1 MKTLYISDLDGT
13 LLDSTPKTSEY
24 TNAIINELLENEMVI
39 SFATARSLVTTK
51 KVTKG
56 LNFKYPL
63 VVHNG
68 TFIVDK
74 DGEIIHKSIFNKEDS
89 DFILNSALDKNLC
102 PIVFSLIDEK
112 QKFSY
117 ILENA
122 NKATNDFLDAR
133 IDDPRNRRV
142 YSSDSLFDGEIYYFT
157 LIGDEEKLEPLYN
170 KFKNKYHCFYQEDMY
185 SGEYWLE
192 ILPHNATKANAVK
205 QLAKILGCKKIIAF
219 GDGINDIDIFNA
231 ADECYAVENAVDSL
245 KEIATEII
253 ESNSKDGVAKQL
265 EIMYTYRAK
274 NK

>member
-13 LLDSTPKTSEY
+13 LLDSTPKTSKY
-24 TNAIINELLENEMVI
+24 TNSTINGLLENGMII

-74 DGEIIHKSIFNKEDS
+74 DGTILQKNVFDKKDS
-89 DFILNSALDKNLC
+89 DFILNTVLAQDLC
-102 PIVFSLIDEK
+102 PVVFSLIDEK
-112 QKFSY
+112 QNFSY
-117 ILENA
+117 VLENA
-122 NKATNDFLDAR
+122 NEATKDFLNAR
-133 IDDPRNRRV
+133 ADDPRNREV
-142 YSSDSLFDGEIYYFT
+142 ESFDKLFHGEIYYFT

-170 KFKNKYHCFYQEDMY
+170 AFKDKYHCFYQVDMY

-205 QLAKILGCKKIIAF
+205 QLAKILSCEKIVAF
-219 GDGINDIDIFNA
+219 GDGINDVDMFTV
-231 ADECYAVENAVDSL
+231 ADECYAVENAVDDL
-245 KEIATEII
+245 KNKATKII
-253 ESNSKDGVAKQL
+253 DTNVKDGVAKYL
-265 EIMYTYRAK
+265 KMRYTK
-274 NK
+274 ESM

>member
-24 TNAIINELLENEMVI
+24 TNATINELLEKGVVI

-74 DGEIIHKSIFNKEDS
+74 DGEIIHKNVFDKKDS
-89 DFILNSALDKNLC
+89 DFILNTTLEENLC
-102 PIVFSLIDEK
+102 PVVFSLIDEK

-122 NKATNDFLDAR
+122 NKATKEFLDAR

-142 YSSDSLFDGEIYYFT
+142 YSSDRLFDGEIYYFT
-157 LIGDEEKLEPLYN
+157 LIGDEEKLEPVYN
-170 KFKNKYHCFYQEDMY
+170 KFKDKYHCFYQVDMY

-205 QLAKILGCKKIIAF
+205 QLARILSCEKIVAF
-219 GDGINDIDIFNA
+219 GDGINDIDMFNA
-231 ADECYAVENAVDSL
+231 ANECYAVENAVDSL

-253 ESNSKDGVAKQL
+253 GSNTKDGVAKWL
-265 EIMYTYRAK
+265 SMRYNK
-274 NK
+274 NDI